1 MHATARIIR
10 RRPWRAAGLVAALA
24 TLALNPAGAQ
34 DKTQDKTP
42 GKTFTMKITLPTLNE
57 TQHQVARNFAAAVE
71 RDSGGRIKAEI
82 YPNSQLGS
90 MARQIEGTQFNSI
103 QVAVLPPE
111 FCVGV
116 DERFEVMTAPGL
128 ADDMEHAERIAADPA
143 VRKLILD
150 LGAGKGL
157 HGVGLTVLTP
167 SSIIS
172 RTAIRHLSDFQG
184 KKLRIFASD
193 FQSVSLKRL
202 GATPV
207 AMTLGDVVPAIQQGA
222 IDGAIAALNVYV
234 PMHYVDAAKYVTETN
249 QPTIFAVIEVSQK
262 WYDSLPPD
270 LQQIIDEDGNAE
282 SLRIA
287 QWAIDFRNSMGKGWT
302 DQGGELISLPPDEQV
317 EMMRILA
324 SVGDDVSSKKS
335 GLREAYQVVVN
346 AAKRT
351 RQIARQ

>member
-1 MHATARIIR
+1 
-10 RRPWRAAGLVAALA
+10 LVAL
-24 TLALNPAGAQ
+24 TLSPAGAQ
-34 DKTQDKTP
+34 DKSQ
-42 GKTFTMKITLPTLNE
+42 GNIFTMKITLPTMNE
-57 TQHQVARNFAAAVE
+57 TQHQVAKNFAAAVE
-71 RDSGGRIKAEI
+71 KDSGGRIKAEI

-90 MARQIEGTQFNSI
+90 ISRQIEGTQFNAI
-103 QVAVLPPE
+103 QVAILPPE

-128 ADDMEHAERIAADPA
+128 ADDMEHAQRIAADPA
-143 VRKLILD
+143 VRKLILG

-157 HGVGLTVLTP
+157 HGVGLAVLTP

-172 RTAIRHLSDFQG
+172 RTPIRRLSDFQG

-193 FQSVSLKRL
+193 FQSVALKRL

-249 QPTIFAVIEVSQK
+249 QPTIFGAIEVSQK

-270 LQQIIDEDGNAE
+270 LQQIVDEDGNAA
-282 SLRIA
+282 SLGIA
-287 QWAIDFRNSMGKGWT
+287 QWAIDFRNTMGKGWT
-302 DQGGELISLPPDEQV
+302 DQGGELISLSHDEQA

-324 SVGDDVSSKKS
+324 SVGEDVSSKKP
-335 GLREAYQVVVN
+335 GLREAYRVVVD

-351 RQIARQ
+351 RLMAGQ